1 MNFNKLAGAL
11 LLPCLVAT
19 AQVPTQ
25 AQAKALVAQ
34 AVAFARQNGVEKLLL
49 ETNQATG
56 RFHVAPGGE
65 LYLFVFD
72 QAGTCKAIGNDPESL
87 VGQNL
92 MGARGPDGKF
102 YIREIVRVA
111 KTNGKGWVDYKYP
124 NPRTGK
130 VEHKISY
137 VQWYKDLVIG
147 AGVYK

>member
-1 MNFNKLAGAL
+1 VNVIKLAGSL
-11 LLPCLVAT
+11 VLPCLMAW

-25 AQAKALVAQ
+25 AQAKALVGQ
-34 AVAFARQNGVEKLLL
+34 AVAFAKQNGVEKLIQ

-56 RFHVAPGGE
+56 RFHVAAGSE

-72 QAGTCKAIGNDPESL
+72 QAGTCRAIGSDTEAL
-87 VGQNL
+87 VGRNL
-92 MGARGPDGKF
+92 MSARGPDGKF

-111 KTNGKGWVDYKYP
+111 KTNGKGWVDYQYP
-124 NPRTGK
+124 NPRTGR

-137 VQWYKDLVIG
+137 VQWYKDLVLG